1 MSERI
6 FNNLK
11 ELLASQN
18 AKFRVIEHISAG
30 ASKEVA
36 QVRGTILGQGAKALV
51 CIVKGVSEN
60 GFESKNLIPDILKL
74 SSDKPI
80 LRNGRI
86 YVLAVFAAD
95 FKADLNA
102 LAKVVG
108 GRKASLVSV
117 DEVRELTDCVIGCVP
132 PFSFHNSLNLIVD
145 NSLFGRFD
153 EIAFNAGLL
162 NRSIILDIKDY
173 ERIAKPTVLKFA
185 NLSDN

>member
-86 YVLAVFAAD
+86 YVLAV
-95 FKADLNA
+95 
-102 LAKVVG
+102 
-108 GRKASLVSV
+108 SLVSV

-132 PFSFHNSLNLIVD
+132 PFSFNNSLNLIVD